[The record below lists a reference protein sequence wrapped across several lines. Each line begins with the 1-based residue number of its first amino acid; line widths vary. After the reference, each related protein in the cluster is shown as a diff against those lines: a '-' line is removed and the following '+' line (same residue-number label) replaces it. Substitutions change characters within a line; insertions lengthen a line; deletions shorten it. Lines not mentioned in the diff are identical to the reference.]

1 MFNNPFINSLAT
13 LPLINGG
20 RSRSICMENPTGEKG
35 QGGKAVG
42 KLGPSRKGSPA
53 IRGLQSGETRVLA
66 DVDGPGVI
74 SHIWITITEK
84 STAGYFTLSDVVL
97 RMYWD
102 DEDTPSVEAPLGDF
116 FLNGFSTY
124 CQVNSMP
131 IVVNPVRGYNCYFP
145 MPFRKHARIT
155 IENQHPGEVFS
166 FFYQIDYTLY
176 DELPQ
181 NTAYFHA
188 QYRRQRMTELKKDY
202 VVLDQVHGKGQFV
215 GMFMAL
221 TTLERY
227 WYGEGEVKFYLDGD
241 DEYPTICG
249 TGLED
254 YFGGGFGFVV
264 DQRPETPAVETLY
277 QTPFLGY
284 HYFSHTE
291 PHHSWRFEG
300 ACPPMR
306 GFYRFHIMDPIRFE
320 QDLCVTVQQIGICNR
335 GLFERQDD
343 VATVAYWYQ
352 TEPHTEFAPL
362 PSAEYRWPR

>member
-1 MFNNPFINSLAT
+1 MCDNPFINSLPA
-13 LPLINGG
+13 LPLLNGG

-35 QGGKAVG
+35 RGGMACGV
-42 KLGPSRKGSPA
+42 LGASRKGAAA
-53 IRGLQSGETRVLA
+53 IRNLPSGETRVIA
-66 DVDGPGVI
+66 DVDGPGI
-74 SHIWITITEK
+74 IQHIWITISET
-84 STAGYFTLSDVVL
+84 SDTGYFTLSDVVL

-102 DEDTPSVEAPLGDF
+102 NEETPSVEAPLGDF

-131 IVVNPVRGYNCYFP
+131 IAVNPVRGYNCYFP
-145 MPFRKHARIT
+145 MPFMRHAKIT
-155 IENQHPGEVFS
+155 IENQHPGEVKS

-176 DELPQ
+176 DALPD

-188 QYRRQRMTELKKDY
+188 QYRRQRMTQLGQDY
-202 VVLDQVHGKGQFV
+202 VILDNVKGQGQYV
-215 GMFMAL
+215 GTYMAH
-221 TTLERY
+221 TALERY
-227 WYGEGEVKFYLDGD
+227 WYGEGEMKFYLDGD
-241 DEYPTICG
+241 QMYPTICG

-264 DQRPETPAVETLY
+264 DQRKETPAEETLY

-284 HYFSHTE
+284 HYFSHKE

-306 GFYRFHIMDPIRFE
+306 SFYRFHIMDPIRFK
-320 QDLCVTVQQIGICNR
+320 QDLRVTVQQIGICNR

-343 VATVAYWYQ
+343 ISTVAYWYQ
-352 TEPHTEFAPL
+352 SEPHVPFPAL
-362 PSAEYRWPR
+362 PSSEYRWPR

>member
-1 MFNNPFINSLAT
+1 
-13 LPLINGG
+13 
-20 RSRSICMENPTGEKG
+20 MENPRGEKG
-35 QGGKAVG
+35 RGGMAAG
-42 KLGPSRKGSPA
+42 KLGPGRKGSPA
-53 IRGLQSGETRVLA
+53 LRGIPAGETVTIM
-66 DVDGPGVI
+66 DIDGPGVI
-74 SHIWITITEK
+74 QHIWFTLTDTQED
-84 STAGYFTLSDVVL
+84 GYFTLSDVVL

-102 DEDTPSVEAPLGDF
+102 GEETPSVVSPIGDF

-124 CQVNSMP
+124 TQVNSLP

-155 IENQHPGEVFS
+155 IENQHPGVLKS
-166 FFYQIDYTLY
+166 FFYQIDYTEY
-176 DELPQ
+176 DELPE
-181 NTAYFHA
+181 NAGYFHA
-188 QYRRQRMTELKKDY
+188 QYRRQRLTELGKDY
-202 VVLDQVHGKGQFV
+202 CILDGVRGSGLYV
-215 GMFMAL
+215 GTFIAL

-241 DEYPTICG
+241 REYPTICG

-264 DQRPETPAVETLY
+264 DQRRETPAVETLY

-284 HYFSHTE
+284 HYFSNSE

-306 GFYRFHIMDPIRFE
+306 GFYRFHIMDPVRFE
-320 QDLCVTVQQIGICNR
+320 SDMKVTIQQIGIANN

-343 VATVAYWYQ
+343 VSSVAYWYQ
-352 TEPHTEFAPL
+352 IGSDNIVPEFPSRKYREP
-362 PSAEYRWPR
+362 R

>member
-1 MFNNPFINSLAT
+1 MQGNFFTNGMAC
-13 LPLINGG
+13 LPMIDGG

-35 QGGKAVG
+35 KGGMASGV
-42 KLGPSRKGSPA
+42 LGPGRKGSPA
-53 IRGLQSGETRVLA
+53 IRNLPSGETRTIA

-74 SHIWITITEK
+74 QHIWITISEA
-84 STAGYFTLSDVVL
+84 SEAGYFTLSDVIL

-102 DEDTPSVEAPLGDF
+102 HEETPSVEVPLGDF

-145 MPFRKHARIT
+145 MPFRKHAKIT
-155 IENQHPGEVFS
+155 IENQHAGEVKS
-166 FFYQIDYTLY
+166 FFFQIDYTLY
-176 DELPQ
+176 DEIPG

-188 QYRRQRMTELKKDY
+188 QYRRQRTTQLKQDY
-202 VVLDQVHGKGQFV
+202 VILDQVQGSGQYV
-215 GMFMAL
+215 GTYMAH
-221 TTLERY
+221 TALERY
-227 WYGEGEVKFYLDGD
+227 WYGEGELKFFLDGD
-241 DEYPTICG
+241 QEYPTICG

-264 DQRPETPAVETLY
+264 DQRKETLAEETLY
-277 QTPFLGY
+277 QTPFLGF
-284 HYFSHTE
+284 HYFSQKE

-306 GFYRFHIMDPIRFE
+306 SFYRFHIMDPIRFA
-320 QDLCVTVQQIGICNR
+320 QNLKVTAQQIGICNR

-343 VATVAYWYQ
+343 ISTVAYWYQ
-352 TEPHTEFAPL
+352 TEPHGAFPVL
-362 PSAEYRWPR
+362 PPKEYRWPR